1 MGGEIQEEIMRT
13 NGKVALLGAAL
24 LFGGIQPVRAQTAN
38 TAALVNSFIGVG
50 KQATST
56 LNSMAMQHQALELQR
71 EQARQMQQTQQLEQD
86 QAAAQSHRCQPGYTG
101 ALIVHADGTR
111 ELICERRR

>member
-1 MGGEIQEEIMRT
+1 MRS
-13 NGKVALLGAAL
+13 GIAKGILAGALWLLADAA
-24 LFGGIQPVRAQTAN
+24 PVWPQSAN

-50 KQATST
+50 EQATST

-71 EQARQMQQTQQLEQD
+71 EQARQMQQTQQLQQD
-86 QAAAQSHRCQPGYTG
+86 QAAAQSHHCQPGYTG

-111 ELICERRR
+111 ELICEQRR

>member
-1 MGGEIQEEIMRT
+1 MIMRS
-13 NGKVALLGAAL
+13 GIAKGILAGALWLLADAA
-24 LFGGIQPVRAQTAN
+24 PVWPQSAN

-50 KQATST
+50 EQATST

-71 EQARQMQQTQQLEQD
+71 EQARQIQQAQQLQQD
-86 QAAAQSHRCQPGYTG
+86 QAAAQSHHCQPGYTG

-111 ELICERRR
+111 ELICEQRR

>member
-1 MGGEIQEEIMRT
+1 MR
-13 NGKVALLGAAL
+13 NAIVKGVIAGVLWVMADAL
-24 LFGGIQPVRAQTAN
+24 PVWPQSAN

-50 KQATST
+50 EQATST

-71 EQARQMQQTQQLEQD
+71 EQARQIQQTQQLQQD
-86 QAAAQSHRCQPGYTG
+86 QAAAQSHHCQPGYTG

-111 ELICERRR
+111 ELICEQRR